1 MDKINRDTLSKYMD
15 DMIERGRKRI
25 EQQAKVEA
33 AKCEEPQERRDMFLE
48 SVKQTL
54 GIEGRVIRVFKRK
67 ANAPP
72 TEVKSKG
79 WLFKE
84 VMKSE

>member
-1 MDKINRDTLSKYMD
+1 MD

-25 EQQAKVEA
+25 EQQAQDETRKREQ
-33 AKCEEPQERRDMFLE
+33 PQERRDMFLE
-48 SVKQTL
+48 SVRQTL

-72 TEVKSKG
+72 TEQKSKG

-84 VMKSE
+84 IMKDDRA